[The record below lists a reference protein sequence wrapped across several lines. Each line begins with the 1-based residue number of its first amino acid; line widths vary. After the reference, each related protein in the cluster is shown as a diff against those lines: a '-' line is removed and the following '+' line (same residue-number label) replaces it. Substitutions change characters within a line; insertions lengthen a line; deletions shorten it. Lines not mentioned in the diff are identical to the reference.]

1 MRGSGTAQEIF
12 DFFYSEIPP
21 DDEFWSLVIGDPGPE
36 HLFDFAVYARG
47 AMTLHQLRLAVG
59 DDDFFQILRRWA
71 QTRRGDNVTTDE
83 FVQLAE
89 RTSGQQ
95 LDDLFETWLFTPG
108 RPEVATATATTAAR
122 GSADRTARWEA
133 VLRRA
138 EARR

>member
-1 MRGSGTAQEIF
+1 
-12 DFFYSEIPP
+12 
-21 DDEFWSLVIGDPGPE
+21 
-36 HLFDFAVYARG
+36 
-47 AMTLHQLRLAVG
+47 MTLHQLRLAVG

-71 QTRRGDNVTTDE
+71 QSRRGDNVTTAE

-89 RTSGQQ
+89 SISRQE

-108 RPEVATATATTAAR
+108 RPEVATATATAAA
-122 GSADRTARWEA
+122 GPADRTARLEA